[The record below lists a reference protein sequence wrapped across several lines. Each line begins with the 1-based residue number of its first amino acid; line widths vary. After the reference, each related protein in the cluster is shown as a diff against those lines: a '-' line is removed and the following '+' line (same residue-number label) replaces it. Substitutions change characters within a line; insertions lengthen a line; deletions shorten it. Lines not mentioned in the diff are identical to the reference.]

1 MYRLKILGRI
11 LKRTGTYNIGSGFL
25 LFFIICSVVIWLRE
39 PGISRLTDALW
50 YCYTVVT
57 TIGFGDITVTM
68 RLSRVL
74 SVLLS
79 FYAMLVFAIITA
91 NVVNFYNEIIA
102 IRRTETLSAL
112 FHRLEHL
119 PELEPKE
126 LEEISRHVRQL
137 HIKKN

>member
-1 MYRLKILGRI
+1 MNRIKILGRI

-25 LFFIICSVVIWLRE
+25 VFFILCSVVIWLRE
-39 PGISRLTDALW
+39 PEITRLRDALW

-57 TIGFGDITVTM
+57 TIGFGDVTVTM

-79 FYAMLVFAIITA
+79 IYAMLVFAIMTA

-102 IRRTETLSAL
+102 IRRTETLNAL
-112 FHRLEHL
+112 FYKLEHL
-119 PELEPKE
+119 PELEPEE
-126 LEEISRHVRQL
+126 LEEVSRHVRQL
-137 HIKKN
+137 HNKKN